1 MDDLIRRSDA
11 IRAFCVDCKGQSKP
25 CEHSDTCKT
34 MGVLRSRRKIPAVE
48 PCAEPKQGENIG
60 TDYAECDQFICSECG
75 IHLQEWVRI
84 DEDDYD
90 DGIVHEY
97 EFRFCPNCGA
107 KMKGSDD
114 ELQEKDG

>member
-1 MDDLIRRSDA
+1 MRGRSFAVRDLYIAKAIIRS
-11 IRAFCVDCKGQSKP
+11 IK
-25 CEHSDTCKT
+25 
-34 MGVLRSRRKIPAVE
+34 AVE
-48 PCAEPKQGENIG
+48 PKHGENIG

-75 IHLQEWVRI
+75 IHLQGWVRI

-107 KMKGSDD
+107 RMFAKDINVPNKEGVDD
-114 ELQEKDG
+114 ETD